1 MNYIE
6 SWQNILV
13 RLIVILLGAITFFFD
28 KYYCIMI
35 IQNYTPIHPIFSF
48 FVQYFIEKT
57 FLLIFTPIFFP
68 DDFFPKENQFKK
80 FLLDES
86 VDIASILGLL
96 IYLEM
101 IELNFCGLN
110 FNLKKNII
118 IRGKEEYKNSLKIKH
133 QIKEGDFSSSSF
145 DDDDDDSDF

>member
-1 MNYIE
+1 
-6 SWQNILV
+6 
-13 RLIVILLGAITFFFD
+13 
-28 KYYCIMI
+28 MI
-35 IQNYTPIHPIFSF
+35 IKYYTPIHPIFSF

-68 DDFFPKENQFKK
+68 GDLFPKENQFKK

-101 IELNFCGLN
+101 IELNFCGLSY
-110 FNLKKNII
+110 NLKKNII
-118 IRGKEEYKNSLKIKH
+118 IRGKEEYKNSLKIKR
-133 QIKEGDFSSSSF
+133 QIREGQFSSF
-145 DDDDDDSDF
+145 DIEDEDGNEF

>member
-1 MNYIE
+1 M
-6 SWQNILV
+6 LV
-13 RLIVILLGAITFFFD
+13 RLIIIILGAITFFFD

-48 FVQYFIEKT
+48 FIQYFIEKT

-68 DDFFPKENQFKK
+68 EDLFPNENQLKK

-86 VDIASILGLL
+86 IDIASIFGLL

-101 IELNFCGLN
+101 IELNFCGFN
-110 FNLKKNII
+110 FNLKKILLLEEKKNI
-118 IRGKEEYKNSLKIKH
+118 KIP
-133 QIKEGDFSSSSF
+133 
-145 DDDDDDSDF
+145 

>member
-1 MNYIE
+1 MYHDNSKLYTN
-6 SWQNILV
+6 SSN
-13 RLIVILLGAITFFFD
+13 FFFF
-28 KYYCIMI
+28 C
-35 IQNYTPIHPIFSF
+35 TIFHRKNI
-48 FVQYFIEKT
+48 FID
-57 FLLIFTPIFFP
+57 IYSYFFP
-68 DDFFPKENQFKK
+68 EDLFPKENQFKK

-86 VDIASILGLL
+86 VDIASIIGLL

-133 QIKEGDFSSSSF
+133 QIKEGDSSF
-145 DDDDDDSDF
+145 DDDESEF